1 MSGRLF
7 ISFSG
12 GRTSAYMTKRLLDL
26 AAERNDGTE
35 IVTLFANTGQEDER
49 TLRFVDRCDRHFG
62 FNVVWIEAVVDPQ
75 KGVGTGFKVV
85 DFATASRDGAPFEAV
100 IQKYGIPNKNF
111 PHCTRELKLNPMRA
125 YLKSIGWETGSYD
138 TAIGIRADEVDRISA
153 SAREN
158 QIIYPLVRWGVKKP
172 DVLSWFAIQPFD
184 LELTEEFGNC
194 VSCWKKSDRKLL
206 TIAKNCPSAFDFFD
220 RMERTYPDAGP
231 GDFDRP
237 RRFFRQSRSAQDIL
251 ALSTKS
257 FVPYTPDT
265 EVQLSLLDIEGAC
278 GESCEVWSDEMPM
291 EAAE

>member
-1 MSGRLF
+1 MSNRLF

-12 GRTSAYMTKRLLDL
+12 GRTSAYLTKRLLDL
-26 AAERNDGTE
+26 AAQRNDGTE
-35 IVTLFANTGQEDER
+35 IRVLFSNSSQEDER
-49 TLRFVDRCDRHFG
+49 TLRFVDRCDKHFG
-62 FNVVWIEAVVDPQ
+62 FNTVWVEAVVTPE
-75 KGVGTGFKVV
+75 KGVGTSFKVV
-85 DFATASRDGAPFEAV
+85 DFATASRQGEPFEAV

-138 TAIGIRADEVDRISA
+138 TAIGIRADEGDRISA

-158 QIIYPLVRWGVKKP
+158 RIIYPLVRWGVKKE
-172 DVLSWFAIQPFD
+172 DVLSWWAVQPFD
-184 LELTEEFGNC
+184 LELPEHFGNC
-194 VSCWKKSDRKLL
+194 VGCWKKSDRKLM
-206 TIAKNCPSAFDFFD
+206 TVAKERPEAFAFFD

-237 RRFFRQSRSAQDIL
+237 RRFFRQSRSAQEML
-251 ALSTKS
+251 TLSTKP

-265 EVQLSLLDIEGAC
+265 EVQLSLLDLGGGC
-278 GESCEVWSDEMPM
+278 GESCEVWADGM